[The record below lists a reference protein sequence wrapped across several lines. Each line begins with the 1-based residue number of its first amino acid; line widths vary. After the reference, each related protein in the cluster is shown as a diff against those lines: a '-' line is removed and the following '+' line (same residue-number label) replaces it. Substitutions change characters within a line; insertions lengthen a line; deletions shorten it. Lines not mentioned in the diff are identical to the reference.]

1 VTKFDRLAK
10 RQTLSQKA
18 GVLTNFRNAFA
29 VKWLRNSDGTKA
41 LAGSPPLLVQTNVEM
56 EEKMTTL
63 TKILAATVIA
73 ASIAGSGAAFAHG
86 PGGQMKSGAMAP
98 QMGQTQMG
106 TTMMQG
112 SGNMPGPGNMAG
124 AGNMMGPGMMMQNGM
139 GSGMMMQGGG
149 MGPGMMMGAAG
160 MPCQN
165 SARTTDLNADDVSAI
180 LTGQLRWKG
189 FKHLKVGNIVAD
201 KDGALIAD
209 ITTSDGSLAW
219 KVEVDPSTGAMHIAD
234 E

>member
-1 VTKFDRLAK
+1 MTKFDGLTK
-10 RQTLSQKA
+10 RQTLSQKTA
-18 GVLTNFRNAFA
+18 VLTNFRNEFA

-41 LAGSPPLLVQTNVEM
+41 LADSPPLLVQTNVEM

-73 ASIAGSGAAFAHG
+73 ASIAGSGVAFAHG
-86 PGGQMKSGAMAP
+86 PGSQTNSGAMSP
-98 QMGQTQMG
+98 QMGQSQMG
-106 TTMMQG
+106 AMMKQG
-112 SGNMPGPGNMAG
+112 SGGMPGPGNM
-124 AGNMMGPGMMMQNGM
+124 M
-139 GSGMMMQGGG
+139 GSGMMMQRGGMGPGTMMQGSG

-165 SARTTDLNADDVSAI
+165 SARTMDLNADDVSAI

-189 FKHLKVGNIVAD
+189 FKHLKVGNIVVD
-201 KDGALIAD
+201 KDGGLIAD
-209 ITTSDGSLAW
+209 ITTNDGSLAW
-219 KVEVDPSTGAMHIAD
+219 KVEVDPSSGAMHIAD